1 MKTEDLLDVNDLDY
15 LNDIIPYRCPKCRD
29 ERKFSSLSDLRN
41 HLDKNHSFQ
50 VGYVRPHSRTQLFDA
65 KSAKTK
71 ENNSI
76 TERKIQT
83 NLNLMKGVPSDGRS
97 SPILLSFKEDARIL
111 ESQLQAAKEAERRN
125 KEKSQVRKGG
135 CVDEENIADSLHH
148 KLMSSRSRQWKAEEA
163 LYNIDSVLESLEK
176 SVERRFQD
184 QRGVISDLASDLD
197 HREEQLSRAN
207 STLRSLQRERQ
218 RLMTETQEMLQ
229 KSEIKNQRLMLE
241 LERRDGVL
249 VSVQSQLQDLQK
261 KTVESI
267 RQRDNELMLTKD
279 RVHYLELEKQT
290 LMRDVEEL
298 MKASDQDN
306 SLLKQSLGA
315 KERQL
320 KVVNNELLKI
330 RYDTNR
336 LLLVVAILQ
345 IINKSICSCY
355 GIDFLWLHIRLEQS
369 DLMEESVRLYEAAEL
384 GNQKLK
390 QAIQAKDSKLQQAE
404 TELYK
409 IKKVGQASL

>member
-76 TERKIQT
+76 NERRIQT

-229 KSEIKNQRLMLE
+229 QSEIKNQRLMLE

-279 RVHYLELEKQT
+279 RVHHLELEKET

-345 IINKSICSCY
+345 IINKSICYCY
-355 GIDFLWLHIRLEQS
+355 RVDF
-369 DLMEESVRLYEAAEL
+369 
-384 GNQKLK
+384 
-390 QAIQAKDSKLQQAE
+390 
-404 TELYK
+404 
-409 IKKVGQASL
+409 